1 MQKLVNVIALLS
13 GLTSLA
19 VLGGGYYLYSNK
31 DVMIEDIRKQAT
43 EQVTKAMTEALPGI
57 IDSLMPEIPEVPTAT
72 GGVVRE
78 SPQNNSYSSPNVTGG
93 VVPF

>member
-1 MQKLVNVIALLS
+1 
-13 GLTSLA
+13 
-19 VLGGGYYLYSNK
+19 
-31 DVMIEDIRKQAT
+31 
-43 EQVTKAMTEALPGI
+43 MTEALPGI